1 MAVGRMTK
9 QYRQRLIDVRKS
21 LESMPDEEYKYLASK
36 SGTLHFVDLLGFQAI
51 PDRRSIKNGEKQST
65 IKKVGITLF
74 SDEEI
79 EVPVI
84 DILKN
89 HIDGIDYKTD
99 VTFRRVK
106 PQEYFHLSF
115 LELMC
120 LIVRDE
126 YCGYFE
132 ANNDP
137 RGGIVSFYWKDY
149 DSGKAKLPTT
159 TVRFKPNRRTKISPK
174 HAERIVPIKANIIPI
189 DKNDSGYWEIKAGY
203 EKFGPLL
210 EEMLKEKVK
219 KKERSIQAL
228 RELNLMK

>member
-1 MAVGRMTK
+1 MAKGRMTK
-9 QYRQRLIDVRKS
+9 QYRQRLRNIRES
-21 LESMPDEEYKYLASK
+21 LESLPNKEYRYLASK
-36 SGTLHFVDLLGFQAI
+36 SGTLHFVGLLGFQAI
-51 PDRRSIKNGEKQST
+51 PDKRTAENGKKVPT
-65 IKKVGITLF
+65 IKSVGITLY

-99 VTFRRVK
+99 VTFKKVK
-106 PQEYFHLSF
+106 PKEYFHLSF

-132 ANNDP
+132 ANKDP
-137 RGGIVSFYWKDY
+137 RGGIVSFYFKDY
-149 DSGKAKLPTT
+149 DNGKSKLPTT
-159 TVRFKPNRRTKISPK
+159 TVRFKPNRRTKISSEYV
-174 HAERIVPIKANIIPI
+174 ERIDPIKANIIPI
-189 DKNDSGYWEIKAGY
+189 DKNDSGYWEIKEGY

-210 EEMLKEKVK
+210 EEMLKDKVK
-219 KKERSIQAL
+219 RKERSKQAF